1 MVNKELVI
9 HVDEDTIHI
18 ALLEDKLLMEY
29 HKVKREGGFCV
40 GDIYLGKVRK
50 TTAGLN
56 ASFVDIGHP
65 KDAFLHRLD
74 LGVHFKSMDKL
85 ISALSKKKK
94 ITPFSEIKPSEP
106 YATNVKITEVLS
118 SGDIILAQVS
128 KESIS
133 TKGPRLSC
141 EIAITGRHV
150 VLLPLGHK
158 VSFSQKIK
166 SNEER
171 KRLKKHVLE
180 VLPPNFGVIVRT
192 AAKGVDG
199 VDVENDIR
207 SLVSK
212 WEDILERVS
221 KSTAPSLILSEDN
234 RINTMLRDILNDQF
248 SNIYVD
254 DKIIIEE
261 IREYIKNISPEQEK
275 IVKLYKGSVSIFDN
289 FDITRQVKGQFG
301 KLIPFKRKAYMII
314 EHTEALH
321 VIDIN
326 SGTRIN
332 NSSTQEEVSLE
343 VNLNAIPHIARQLRL
358 RDMGGIIVIDF
369 IDMHKKDNREM
380 LLKAMK
386 DAMILDRAKHTI
398 LPLTRFGLMQI
409 TRQRVR
415 PETKINIL
423 ETCPSC
429 NGTGEITP
437 AILFDTQIEAQI
449 KSITEDQD
457 CKYLIIKVH
466 PYLAAYINKGL
477 FSQAFKWMWA
487 FKCYLRVL
495 PDESVGYVDAKY
507 YDKSGVELSTG
518 DLLERYDDVVIESGD
533 ESDENNN
540 K

>member
-9 HVDEDTIHI
+9 HVSDNTIHI

-29 HKVKREGGFCV
+29 HKVEREGGFCV

-50 TTAGLN
+50 TMAGLN
-56 ASFVDIGHP
+56 ASFVNIGHA

-74 LGVHFKSMDKL
+74 LGVPFKSMDKL

-94 ITPFSEIKPSEP
+94 CSPFTQIKQSEP
-106 YATNVKITEVLS
+106 HPTSAKITEILSAGDVVLT
-118 SGDIILAQVS
+118 QVS
-128 KESIS
+128 KEAIS
-133 TKGPRLSC
+133 TKGPRLTC
-141 EIAITGRHV
+141 EISITGRHV
-150 VLLPLGHK
+150 VLLPFGNK
-158 VSFSQKIK
+158 ISFSQKIK

-171 KRLKKHVLE
+171 KRLKRHVIE
-180 VLPPNFGVIVRT
+180 VLPHNFGVIVRT

-199 VDVENDIR
+199 SDVENDII
-207 SLVSK
+207 SLISK
-212 WEDILERVS
+212 WDDILERVKNS
-221 KSTAPSLILSEDN
+221 AAPSLILSEDN

-248 SNIYVD
+248 SNVFVD
-254 DKIIIEE
+254 DKSIFEE
-261 IREYIKNISPEQEK
+261 IKKYINNISPDQEK

-289 FDITRQVKGQFG
+289 FDITRQIKGQFG

-332 NSSTQEEVSLE
+332 NTSSQEEASLE
-343 VNLNAIPHIARQLRL
+343 VNLNAIDHIARQLRL

-369 IDMHKKDNREM
+369 IDMHKKENRET

-386 DAMILDRAKHTI
+386 EAMNSDRAKHTI

-437 AILFDTQIEAQI
+437 SILFDTQIEARI
-449 KSITEDQD
+449 KCITEEQE
-457 CKYLIIKVH
+457 CKNLIIKVH

-477 FSQAFKWMWA
+477 FSQAVKWMFK
-487 FKCYLRVL
+487 FKCYLKVV
-495 PDESVGYVDAKY
+495 PDEAVGYVDARY
-507 YDKSGVELSTG
+507 YDKYGVEFSSG
-518 DLLERYDDVVIESGD
+518 DLLDRYDDGD
-533 ESDENNN
+533 CEEEREDSDSVNQ
-540 K
+540 